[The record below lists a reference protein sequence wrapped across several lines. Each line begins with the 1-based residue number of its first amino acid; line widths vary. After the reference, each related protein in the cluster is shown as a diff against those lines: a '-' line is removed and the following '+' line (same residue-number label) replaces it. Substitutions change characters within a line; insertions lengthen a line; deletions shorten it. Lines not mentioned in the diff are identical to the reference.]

1 MTSLS
6 PSVLYMSI
14 VYEHYLIYSIRSVN
28 NGDYQLC
35 MRRYK
40 DRSHST
46 KIPTESL
53 FHFCDSVIIMKILF
67 LAFALL
73 ATLAN
78 AAKVD
83 YTGYTQQWK
92 LTWFFVCFYLIHFL
106 EIKLRNF
113 SLLINRHKVIRVVP
127 QTEDQLRFLL
137 KLQEGTYDFW
147 SSPSK
152 LDAPVDIRVSPQR

>member
-1 MTSLS
+1 
-6 PSVLYMSI
+6 
-14 VYEHYLIYSIRSVN
+14 
-28 NGDYQLC
+28 
-35 MRRYK
+35 
-40 DRSHST
+40 
-46 KIPTESL
+46 
-53 FHFCDSVIIMKILF
+53 MKTDMISCLF
-67 LAFALL
+67 LFNSFL
-73 ATLAN
+73 
-78 AAKVD
+78 
-83 YTGYTQQWK
+83 
-92 LTWFFVCFYLIHFL
+92 L